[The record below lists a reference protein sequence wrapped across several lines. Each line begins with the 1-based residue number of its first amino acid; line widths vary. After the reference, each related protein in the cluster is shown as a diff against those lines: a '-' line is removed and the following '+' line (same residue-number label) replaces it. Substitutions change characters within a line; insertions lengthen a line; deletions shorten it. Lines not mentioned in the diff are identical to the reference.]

1 MKTSLLAGR
10 VEHVRVRRGS
20 TWLTWG
26 EVIRLWRTSSEF
38 AQWFSG
44 LLAEAPFEALF
55 WETPPLTKGRLGDAF
70 EYVAVNSPEL
80 AGVEADPR
88 AFASFFDPALDVV
101 EFGNLGGDAHLI
113 VPCPGGQ
120 EQDFA
125 HLAAFVRCA
134 SGSQMHALWGRL
146 AEAIEKRLS
155 TRPVWCST
163 SGLGVYWLHLRIDS
177 RPKYYT
183 YQPYRLAGG

>member
-1 MKTSLLAGR
+1 M
-10 VEHVRVRRGS
+10 EHVRIERDS
-20 TWLTWG
+20 TWLTWC
-26 EVIRLWRTSSEF
+26 EVIRLWRTSLAFTE
-38 AQWFSG
+38 WFSR
-44 LLAEAPFEALF
+44 LLAQAPFDALF
-55 WETPPLTKGRLGDAF
+55 WETPPLTESRLGDAF
-70 EYVAVNSPEL
+70 EYVTVNSLEL

-113 VPCPGGQ
+113 APCPRGRDQ
-120 EQDFA
+120 NYA

-134 SGSQMHALWGRL
+134 TESQNHALWCRL

-155 TRPVWCST
+155 ERPIWCST

-183 YQPYRLAGG
+183 YRPYRDDIG